1 MRQTSPTAAAF
12 PIYLHDGFDLQRF
25 SDFIANRT
33 DFVVQ
38 DHHSYF
44 VFTPSDDEEPAT
56 EHTSD
61 IKGAIAGSLAKASAQ
76 QRRNLVVDEWSC
88 ALTAESLL
96 HESDPDGA
104 RRDFCTGQMIVYA
117 NDTAGWGFWC
127 AYLGS
132 PPENISLTLAI
143 SL

>member
-1 MRQTSPTAAAF
+1 MRQISPSASAF
-12 PIYLHDGFDLQRF
+12 PLYLHDAFDLDRF

-44 VFTPSDDEEPAT
+44 VYSASDNKEPVT

-61 IKGAIAGSLAKASAQ
+61 IEGEIANTLAKASAQ

-88 ALTAESLL
+88 ALTPDSLA
-96 HESDPDGA
+96 HESDPIGA
-104 RRDFCTGQMIVYA
+104 RRDFCMGQMGVYA
-117 NDTAGWGFWC
+117 NTTAGWGFWC
-127 AYLGS
+127 RCYEFLLS
-132 PPENISLTLAI
+132 TLPLTSFLI
-143 SL
+143 